1 MRLRRMV
8 MAGLLGA
15 VLAAGVATPARATD
29 QEEEARFALVSGWSN
44 LWYVPAKMV
53 VALVGLPVGAVTGW
67 LSGGD
72 VRTAYA
78 IWTPTVGG
86 TWFMDND
93 VLEGRHPIQFFGD
106 DYADRPTTPRGDIDA
121 PFMNESVSHY

>member
-15 VLAAGVATPARATD
+15 ALTAGMASPARAID
-29 QEEEARFALVSGWSN
+29 QEEEARFALVSAFSN
-44 LWYVPAKMV
+44 LWYVPAKIV
-53 VALVGLPVGAVTGW
+53 VAAVGLPVGALTGW
-67 LSGGD
+67 LTGGD
-72 VRTAYA
+72 VRSAYA
-78 IWTPTVGG
+78 IWVPTAGG

-93 VLEGRHPIQFFGD
+93 VLEGDRPIQFFGD

-121 PFMNESVSHY
+121 PFMSGAVRY

>member
-8 MAGLLGA
+8 MAGVLGA
-15 VLAAGVATPARATD
+15 ALVAGTVTPAAAVD
-29 QEEEARFALVSGWSN
+29 QEEEARLSLIGAFSN
-44 LWYVPAKMV
+44 IWYVPAKMV
-53 VALVGLPVGAVTGW
+53 VAAVGLPVGALAGW

-72 VRTAYA
+72 VRSAYA

-86 TWFMDND
+86 TWFMDSN
-93 VLEGRHPIQFFGD
+93 VLDGRDPIQFFGD

-121 PFMNESVSHY
+121 PFMSSYHDN